1 MCLQLY
7 LLSIPLGYHSLNVTC
22 SLIIYYLLNGKYG
35 IYAAFSFSETIFFV
49 LQIIFYKCGNVC
61 IVFIQFVCFR
71 QEGYVCNVY
80 YYHYFPFLLFV
91 YNCTHYWIISKDLHF
106 MIYHSIW
113 IMLLLNC
120 SIHGFSYFY
129 VFSKLH
135 FCQLFYYLYL
145 HFLVLY
151 TNHFVFF
158 IP

>member
-1 MCLQLY
+1 
-7 LLSIPLGYHSLNVTC
+7 
-22 SLIIYYLLNGKYG
+22 
-35 IYAAFSFSETIFFV
+35 
-49 LQIIFYKCGNVC
+49 
-61 IVFIQFVCFR
+61 
-71 QEGYVCNVY
+71 
-80 YYHYFPFLLFV
+80 
-91 YNCTHYWIISKDLHF
+91 